1 MVNAFIEPE
10 IQLERIYTA
19 SHELVHIL
27 YLKYI
32 LNNDYDKRI
41 VWYDEGMAQYV
52 SGEKD
57 CLNDKDIFK
66 KYYFKLRKE
75 TKIIPNLNKLEHGN
89 SFYNKDYNAY
99 DLSYLSIRYLSEI
112 IDKIDFICLMK
123 DFRKIKSYGNDIV
136 NKMFNYFDEK
146 LKRD

>member
-57 CLNDKDIFK
+57 CLNDKDIF
-66 KYYFKLRKE
+66 
-75 TKIIPNLNKLEHGN
+75 NLVFSG
-89 SFYNKDYNAY
+89 S
-99 DLSYLSIRYLSEI
+99 
-112 IDKIDFICLMK
+112 
-123 DFRKIKSYGNDIV
+123 
-136 NKMFNYFDEK
+136 
-146 LKRD
+146 